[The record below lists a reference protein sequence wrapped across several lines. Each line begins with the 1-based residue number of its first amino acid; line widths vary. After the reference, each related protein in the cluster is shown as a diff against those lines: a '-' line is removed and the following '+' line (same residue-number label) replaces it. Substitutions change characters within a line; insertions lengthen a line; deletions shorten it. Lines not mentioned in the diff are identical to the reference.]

1 MTDYRPPYRAGAL
14 AGGLVFLLYVL
25 TLAPSTAWWDASEY
39 IATGHILGIPHPP
52 GNAFFVVLAKTWSLL
67 LAPTGLSV
75 AVRINLLAAAT
86 SAASSFFFFLVIH
99 RVLSEAL
106 EEEWMAKVGAGAGML
121 IGATAYTVWAQS
133 TVNEKVYTVSVLAIA
148 AVSWL
153 ALVWYDRRDD
163 ATGTR
168 ALLGAMYIMVLGATN
183 HLMSILALPALG
195 LFVLLVKP
203 SAAFSR
209 DFLVRMIPLAVIGI
223 SFNLFLPIRSAQ
235 RPVINEGN
243 PVCESFT
250 DAAASVFTNGRS
262 KACESLALSLTRDQ
276 YQKPAFHKER
286 MAPFGHQLLN
296 YFQWFDWQWAR
307 GLDLAAQP
315 MGGRLPATM
324 LFLALGFM
332 GFTVMWR
339 TDRNIFVFFA
349 GLVATLTLGLVIY
362 LNFKYGYSLAGENI
376 AWGAREVRERDY
388 FFVASFMVWG
398 AIAGIGLA
406 GFWGA
411 LTEQLGGSAKKAAP
425 VLLVAFIP
433 LLFNWSWASRS
444 GDYAAR
450 DWAYDLLMSVEP
462 YGILFTNGD
471 NDTFPLWYA
480 QEVEG
485 VRKDVTVIVVQ
496 YLYTEWYLGQLQEL
510 TVPERQRPFD
520 PEFAMGIYE
529 APDGVPADPI
539 TSLTVDQ
546 ASTVYGGSLPDD
558 FRVPIGPVAVEYP
571 AGTVFDRAQT
581 LAVRIITDSI
591 DERPIF
597 FASTG
602 GLIQELGLARWGV
615 RYGLTTKLVMR
626 DLSDPEVSADY
637 TMGSVDLS
645 PEWWDVDRNLKLVND
660 VYMYRGLRDREI
672 WQDNSTTNIPLHY
685 QFLFTQLAD
694 AALNAGME
702 EDLVTKLAEQARAFR
717 ITAAGGL
724 KFVLD

>member
-25 TLAPSTAWWDASEY
+25 TLSPSTAWWDASEY

-67 LAPTGLSV
+67 LAPLGLPV

-86 SAASSFFFFLVIH
+86 SALSSFFFFLVIH
-99 RVLSEAL
+99 RIVSEVL
-106 EEEWMAKVGAGAGML
+106 EEEWMAKVGAGAGTL
-121 IGATAYTVWAQS
+121 IGATAYTVWNQS

-153 ALVWYDRRDD
+153 AMVWYDRRDD
-163 ATGTR
+163 DTGTR
-168 ALLGAMYIMVLGATN
+168 ALLGAMYVMVLGATN

-203 SAAFSR
+203 SAAFSKA
-209 DFLVRMIPLAVIGI
+209 FLLRVIPMAIIGI

-250 DAAASVFTNGRS
+250 AAATSVFTNGMS
-262 KACESLALSLTRDQ
+262 KACEPLALSLTRDQ
-276 YQKPAFHKER
+276 YQKPPMTQR
-286 MAPFGHQLLN
+286 MAPMGHQFMN

-315 MGGRLPATM
+315 FGSRLPATM
-324 LFLALGFM
+324 LFMALGFM
-332 GFTVMWR
+332 GFMVMWR
-339 TDRNIFVFFA
+339 ADRNIFFYMA
-349 GLVATLTLGLVIY
+349 GLAATLTVGLVVY
-362 LNFKYGYSLAGENI
+362 LNFKYGYSLSGDNI
-376 AWGAREVRERDY
+376 AFSAREVRERDY

-411 LTEQLGGSAKKAAP
+411 LAEQLGGSAKKAAP

-433 LLFNWSWASRS
+433 LIFNWSWASRS

-450 DWAYDLLMSVEP
+450 DWAFDLLMSVEP

-520 PEFAMGIYE
+520 PEFASGIYE
-529 APDGVPADPI
+529 VPESVPSASI
-539 TSLTVDQ
+539 SSLTAEQ
-546 ASTVYGGSLPDD
+546 AATVFGGSLPES
-558 FRVPIGPVAVEYP
+558 FQVPIGPVAVEYP
-571 AGTVFDRAQT
+571 AGTAFDRAQT
-581 LAVRIITDSI
+581 LAVRIITDSFG
-591 DERPIF
+591 ERPIF

-602 GLIQELGLARWGV
+602 GLIQELGLGPWGV

-626 DLSDPEVSADY
+626 NLNDPLESADY

-645 PEWWDVDRNLKLVND
+645 PEWWDVDRNLKLVED

-694 AALNAGME
+694 AALNAGMD
-702 EDLVTKLAEQARAFR
+702 EDLVTGLAEKARAFR